1 MKYTKSE
8 KTILRIKLES
18 AVAEIKAIQEDQ
30 TLDFNKKAGQR
41 LSVLI
46 NKVNKIVKLYRKA
59 K

>member
-30 TLDFNKKAGQR
+30 TLD
-41 LSVLI
+41 LI